1 MLNREDSRTA
11 IPQLEKM
18 IKEVGNNVVDG
29 KTSYLHIAYA
39 NNSTGTDGFST
50 TYSIAK
56 SYLGQYSDFEE
67 EASTIPSKYSWTLIK
82 GDTGATGPS
91 GTVISDTAPT
101 DTGQLWL
108 DTSGETDVLKEN
120 DGTSWAEIPVET
132 KAVEAAKTATD
143 FLEDSA
149 GTTVIKNTS
158 PSSNA
163 KAVVGENSF
172 DIIKD
177 GDTVATFGE
186 LAQVGGSLDNVRI
199 NPGGIQFTINNTAA
213 AYVSADKMYAQ
224 NIETAGALYF
234 KHYSIKEDTDGKLVI
249 YKR

>member
-1 MLNREDSRTA
+1 MLNREDYKSA

-50 TYSIAK
+50 TYSIGK

-91 GTVISDTAPT
+91 GTVISDTAPA
-101 DTGQLWL
+101 DTTQLWL

-149 GTTVIKNTS
+149 GTTIIKNTS

-186 LAQVGGSLDNVRI
+186 SAQVGGSSDNVRI
-199 NPGGIQFTINNTAA
+199 SPGGIQFTINNTAA